1 MCNVFCCSVQL
12 PIYVKPQITC
22 GANVAQVNIMVQ
34 GDPAACIPLPLQHAA
49 LRVKAC
55 VFYVIWLT
63 VLQVGPKQQLAS
75 SPAHVGGSLSAAA
88 GGAGALKERKMAE
101 DVVVTIHVKTPLMT
115 NTLHPSHGAL
125 RTEAAA

>member
-1 MCNVFCCSVQL
+1 VF
-12 PIYVKPQITC
+12 
-22 GANVAQVNIMVQ
+22 
-34 GDPAACIPLPLQHAA
+34 H
-49 LRVKAC
+49 
-55 VFYVIWLT
+55 VIWLI